1 MFAVSHLF
9 QFVFGNRRLMLA
21 LALAICGLGIFAL
34 RQLPIDAVPD
44 ITNVQ
49 VMVNSKTGSLS
60 PEQIER
66 QVTFP
71 IESELNG
78 IPGVSEIRSLSKFGL
93 SQVVVVFQS
102 SVDIYWAR
110 SQIFERLQAV
120 ELPTGIVAELAPIT
134 TGLGEVVM
142 YTVEAKEGSALWK
155 MPDMQRL
162 IRLREIQERIIRPE
176 MRRIEGV
183 ADVDTN
189 GGYRKEVHIN
199 VLPSK
204 LREHGMTILDLK
216 HAVDTIG
223 ENVGGGYIQGRF
235 PNHRRRL
242 GGCRQSLGSRK
253 FSGEGRIWRPYD
265 STKRRRRNSNRV
277 RTPSW
282 SRDRKRS
289 RICFGNHPDALGR

>member
-1 MFAVSHLF
+1 VSQLF
-9 QFVFGNRRLMLA
+9 RFVFGNRRLMLA
-21 LALAICGLGIFAL
+21 VALVICGLGVFAL
-34 RQLPIDAVPD
+34 GQLPIDAVPD

-49 VMVNSKTGSLS
+49 VMVNAKTGALS

-102 SVDIYWAR
+102 SVDIYWSR

-120 ELPTGIVAELAPIT
+120 DLPAGIVAELAPIT

-142 YTVEAKEGSALWK
+142 YTVEAAEGSTLWK

-176 MRRIEGV
+176 MRRIDGV

-204 LREHGMTILDLK
+204 LWSALK
-216 HAVDTIG
+216 
-223 ENVGGGYIQGRF
+223 
-235 PNHRRRL
+235 
-242 GGCRQSLGSRK
+242 
-253 FSGEGRIWRPYD
+253 
-265 STKRRRRNSNRV
+265 
-277 RTPSW
+277 
-282 SRDRKRS
+282 
-289 RICFGNHPDALGR
+289 